1 MKVIYF
7 STYGG
12 ERYSGINKKIF
23 AQASDLYQA
32 GVDIDL
38 VLLGGFHNQYPDNTF
53 TRILPIPDNFFF
65 TNNLIK
71 RFYRQ
76 YLAKQFIKKI
86 IKTSDSST
94 ILYLRYPLPVL
105 LLPHDLSDRRSGK
118 IVIECNSIE
127 INELKSSKLYFSYFL
142 ELLLGKGF
150 RKHCDA
156 IIGVTDEITRYQVQ
170 RSGNLKIPHLT
181 LGNGFDVNT
190 VPVRRPPA
198 LGGSTLNILCVAD
211 VTFWHGIDRL
221 ITGISQYKGD
231 WNILLHI
238 AGGGDEL
245 PSLKQLASTLKIND
259 HIIFHGFVHGKD
271 LDRLFEQNHIAVG
284 SLGIHRIGLHQLSI
298 LKAREYCARGIP
310 YIIACS
316 DPDFPEDFP
325 YILRLPADD
334 SPIDMNQVITF
345 SSLICQDQHHPE
357 KMRHY
362 ARKNLEWSVKMKKL
376 KVFLEGLC
384 NQDCQT
390 R

>member
-1 MKVIYF
+1 MRVIYF
-7 STYGG
+7 STFGG

-23 AQASDLYQA
+23 AQASDLSKA

-38 VLLGGFHNQYPDNTF
+38 VLLGGFHNQYPDTTF
-53 TRILPIPDNFFF
+53 IRILPVPDKFFF

-105 LLPHDLSDRRSGK
+105 LMPYELSDRRKCK

-127 INELKSSKLYFSYFL
+127 INELKSSKLYFSYLL
-142 ELLLGKGF
+142 ELLLGEGF

-170 RSGNLKIPHLT
+170 RSGNLKIPNLT

-198 LGGSTLNILCVAD
+198 LCGPTLNILCVAD

-221 ITGISQYKGD
+221 IQGIARYKGE
-231 WNILLHI
+231 WNIFLHI

-245 PSLKQLASTLKIND
+245 PSLKQLASSLKIND
-259 HIIFHGFVHGKD
+259 HIIFHGFVHGEE
-271 LDRLFEQNHIAVG
+271 LTGYLNRP
-284 SLGIHRIGLHQLSI
+284 I
-298 LKAREYCARGIP
+298 L
-310 YIIACS
+310 
-316 DPDFPEDFP
+316 
-325 YILRLPADD
+325 
-334 SPIDMNQVITF
+334 Q
-345 SSLICQDQHHPE
+345 
-357 KMRHY
+357 
-362 ARKNLEWSVKMKKL
+362 
-376 KVFLEGLC
+376 
-384 NQDCQT
+384 
-390 R
+390 